1 MWICRSITGD
11 FIAYDVAVDLKI
23 YIEDVTKIDEVKKE
37 VEQIAKVQNMRE
49 EELGFGIKTI
59 KLTVLLSDSE
69 GGMDAAEEKIKKIK
83 YVSEL
88 EVENIT
94 RIS

>member
-1 MWICRSITGD
+1 MRVCRSIVGD
-11 FIAYDVAVDLKI
+11 FISYDVAVDLKI
-23 YIEDVTKIDEVKKE
+23 YLEDVTKINEVRSS
-37 VEQIAKVQNMRE
+37 VEKIGKVQNMRE

-59 KLTVLLSDSE
+59 KLTILLSDSE
-69 GGMDAAEEKIKKIK
+69 GGMDAAEEKIKKIQ

>member
-1 MWICRSITGD
+1 MWIRRSIKGD
-11 FIAYDVAVDLKI
+11 FISYDVAVDLKI
-23 YIEDVTKIDEVKKE
+23 YLEDVTKINEVKIE
-37 VEQIAKVQNMRE
+37 VEKIGKVQNMRE
-49 EELGFGIKTI
+49 EELGFGIKTL
-59 KLTVLLSDSE
+59 KLTILLNDSE
-69 GGMDAAEEKIKKIK
+69 GGMDAAEEKIKNIK